1 MMRASCD
8 RLDTSAYG
16 LVVITLVSI
25 IALAII
31 TILSIRAPGDSHQTT
46 HMWIN
51 YLALHTPAIVPSGHV
66 LRNSG
71 YAGPAIDRR
80 HSPYLPLMGFSLEN
94 LMVGRLKPERGEIPL
109 NE

>member
-1 MMRASCD
+1 MRASCD

-16 LVVITLVSI
+16 LVVITLVSV
-25 IALAII
+25 IALAVI
-31 TILSIRAPGDSHQTT
+31 TILSLNTPRNSHQTT
-46 HMWIN
+46 QLWIK

-66 LRNSG
+66 LRNAG

-94 LMVGRLKPERGEIPL
+94 LMVGRLKPERGEISL
-109 NE
+109 KE